1 MNEKNNEIIQWIIKA
16 DHDLG
21 TAKITYLHIPDYLD
35 TTTFHCQQAVEKYLK
50 GYLIFLDIEFK
61 RYHDLIYLL
70 ELITPKD
77 PEIQKYLESYYS
89 PERVRR
95 EIEAR
100 NIVSDQSDD
109 KIMPASK
116 ELFRENRFIDPK
128 KFPIMFEGLIFGSKV
143 GFANFEAGSQ
153 LGAIII
159 ESEEIAK
166 SMRSLFDFAWQS
178 ADK

>member
-1 MNEKNNEIIQWIIKA
+1 
-16 DHDLG
+16 
-21 TAKITYLHIPDYLD
+21 
-35 TTTFHCQQAVEKYLK
+35 
-50 GYLIFLDIEFK
+50 
-61 RYHDLIYLL
+61 
-70 ELITPKD
+70 
-77 PEIQKYLESYYS
+77 
-89 PERVRR
+89 
-95 EIEAR
+95 
-100 NIVSDQSDD
+100 
-109 KIMPASK
+109 MPASK